1 MSHYHR
7 TWVRYSHDNA
17 VLMPKRAQVAQ
28 EILDE
33 ANAKKQG
40 SSAAWAIVIEYA
52 RKGCEA
58 SIAVCR
64 EYGVRF

>member
-7 TWVRYSHDNA
+7 TWVRYDHDA
-17 VLMPKRAQVAQ
+17 ALLPKGAQVAQ
-28 EILDE
+28 QILDE

-40 SSAAWAIVIEYA
+40 SSAAWAIVIDYA

-58 SIAVCR
+58 SIAAC
-64 EYGVRF
+64 EAYGVKF